1 MKLLITG
8 GAGFI
13 GSHLAERLIEMGHL
27 VTALDDLSTGSS
39 GNIAQLEKNPN
50 FEFIKGSM
58 LDEKLIETLMSGVD
72 GCIHLGAALGVQR
85 ILEKPY
91 QSLVANIHGS
101 EIAIKAAAEQGKR
114 FFLASTSE
122 LYGKNPKQPLTE
134 ESDRVLGSP
143 QLIRWAYSEAKA
155 LDESLAQMF
164 MASHG
169 LKFVTG
175 RFFNTVGPRQSGAY
189 GMVLPRFVA
198 SAMKNE
204 PLLVY
209 GDGSQSRVFCH
220 VSDAIN
226 GVLKIF
232 FDDKALGHAFNIGG
246 EEEISIKELAM
257 RVISV
262 TNSSS
267 SIEYLPYSKA
277 YPEGFEET
285 MRRVPDTSKLRKMT
299 GWKPEFSLD
308 GIISDIEKYLRDNS

>member
-27 VTALDDLSTGSS
+27 VIALDDLSTGTSS
-39 GNIAQLEKNPN
+39 NIAQLEKNPS

-58 LDEKLIETLMSGVD
+58 LDEKLVETLMSRVD

-122 LYGKNPKQPLTE
+122 LYGKNPNQPLTE

-198 SAMKNE
+198 SAIKNE

-285 MRRVPDTSKLRKMT
+285 MRRVPDTTKLRNMS
-299 GWKPEFSLD
+299 GWKSEYSLD
-308 GIISDIEKYLRDNS
+308 GIISDIEKYLRANS

>member
-1 MKLLITG
+1 MKLLVTG

-13 GSHLAERLIEMGHL
+13 GSHLSERLIEMGHS
-27 VTALDDLSTGSS
+27 VIALDDLSTGTSS
-39 GNIAQLEKNPN
+39 NIALLEKSSS

-58 LDEKLIETLMSGVD
+58 LDEQLVNTLIARVD

-134 ESDRVLGSP
+134 ESDRLLGSP

-198 SAMKNE
+198 AAMKNE

-220 VSDAIN
+220 VLDAID

-246 EEEISIKELAM
+246 EEEVSIKELAM

-267 SIEYLPYSKA
+267 SIEFLPYSKA

-285 MRRVPDTSKLRKMT
+285 MRRVPDTTKLRKMS
-299 GWKPEFSLD
+299 GWKPEYSLD
-308 GIISDIEKYLRDNS
+308 GIISDIEKYLRANS

>member
-13 GSHLAERLIEMGHL
+13 GSHLAERLIEMGHF
-27 VTALDDLSTGSS
+27 VIALDDLSTGSS

-220 VSDAIN
+220 VSDAVN

>member
-13 GSHLAERLIEMGHL
+13 GSHLAERLIEMGHF
-27 VTALDDLSTGSS
+27 VIALDDLSTGTSS
-39 GNIAQLEKNPN
+39 NIAQLEKNPN

-285 MRRVPDTSKLRKMT
+285 LRRVPDTSKLRKMT

-308 GIISDIEKYLRDNS
+308 GIISDIEKYLRANS

>member
-1 MKLLITG
+1 MKLLVTG

-13 GSHLAERLIEMGHL
+13 GSHLSERLIEMGHS
-27 VTALDDLSTGSS
+27 VIALDDLSTGTSS
-39 GNIAQLEKNPN
+39 NIALLEKNSS

-58 LDEKLIETLMSGVD
+58 LDEQLVNTLIARVD

-134 ESDRVLGSP
+134 ESDRLLGSP

-198 SAMKNE
+198 AAMKNE

-220 VSDAIN
+220 VLDAID

-246 EEEISIKELAM
+246 EEEVSIKELAM

-267 SIEYLPYSKA
+267 SIEFLPYSKA

-285 MRRVPDTSKLRKMT
+285 MRRVPDTSKLRKMS
-299 GWKPEFSLD
+299 GWKPEYSLD
-308 GIISDIEKYLRDNS
+308 GIISDIEKYLRANS

>member
-27 VTALDDLSTGSS
+27 VIALDDLSTGTSS
-39 GNIAQLEKNPN
+39 NIAQLEKNPN

-58 LDEKLIETLMSGVD
+58 LDEKLIETLMSRVD

-198 SAMKNE
+198 AAMKNE

-285 MRRVPDTSKLRKMT
+285 MRRVPDTAKLRNMS
-299 GWKPEFSLD
+299 GWKPEYSLD
-308 GIISDIEKYLRDNS
+308 GIISDIEKYLRANS

>member
-39 GNIAQLEKNPN
+39 GNIAPLEKNPN

-267 SIEYLPYSKA
+267 RIEYLPYSKA

-299 GWKPEFSLD
+299 GWKPEYSLD
-308 GIISDIEKYLRDNS
+308 GIIRDIEKYLRANS